1 MIDEYNVGD
10 SSKSDE
16 LIKLQSINE
25 ILHSIVQ
32 YSSDGLFVVNDEGIV
47 IEVNKAY
54 EEMTGIS
61 KKEVINRNITD
72 LVLNQYFD
80 KSAASIAL
88 DTKKKTT
95 IIQQIKQQKY
105 FVVTAN
111 PILDKNQ
118 KVSMVV
124 TSVRDISYL
133 YHLQKQLQD
142 SHHITNNTP
151 NTLYNQPD
159 FYIVYNSPQM
169 KMLYQ
174 KIEQISQFPTNI
186 LITGDSGTGKEV
198 LANLI
203 HQLSSK
209 SNQPFI
215 KVNCSAIPNELF
227 ESEMFGFTGGSF
239 TGAKKEG
246 KPGFFEQANNGTI
259 LLDEIGEIP
268 IQFQVKLLRVLQEK
282 SITRIG
288 STKPINLSFR
298 LICSTNQNLE
308 RLIHEKKFRLDLW
321 YRINVVQLKIP
332 PLKSRKDD
340 IPPLVEQF
348 KDEFCNKY
356 KLTKQILPE
365 TMNKLIEYDWP
376 GNVRELRNVIE
387 YVIISTLTSQV
398 GPADL
403 PDNIREN
410 WNLEMPLISEDE
422 FSDQASHLL
431 SKEISLKSALEQYE
445 TEIII
450 STLKRTSSIRSA
462 AQQLKI
468 DHSSLIRKMR
478 RLNITY

>member
-422 FSDQASHLL
+422 FSDQAFHLL

>member
-1 MIDEYNVGD
+1 LIDEYNVGD

-61 KKEVINRNITD
+61 KKEVINRNIRD